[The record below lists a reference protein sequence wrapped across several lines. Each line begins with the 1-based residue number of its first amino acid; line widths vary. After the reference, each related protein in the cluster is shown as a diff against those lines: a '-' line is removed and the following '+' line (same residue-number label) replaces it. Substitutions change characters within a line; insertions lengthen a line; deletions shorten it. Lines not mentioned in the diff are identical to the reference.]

1 MRKINKTI
9 AFLMTAI
16 LLAGCGI
23 AGRTGQSGITDTTI
37 EWMEEAPVLE
47 YDVPVI
53 SPGVLVDQIGYDA
66 VSPKTVIVRGSRL
79 PEEFHIVDSF
89 TGEVVFTGNLE
100 KSEYAEETGE
110 YNSYGDF
117 TAFEQEGTYYI
128 ECDIIGRSYE
138 FDIKDGLYE
147 ELLEHALDFLHKQRE
162 LVTAADV
169 VDICRSLSV
178 LLLSYELYTRVYEKN
193 EGEIPPL
200 MTELK
205 GYVEEL
211 LLLQD
216 MTSGAVTEGDTEY
229 RTETVWVSAVL
240 AKFSYSYQKYD
251 NTYAT
256 VCLQAAD
263 RAWRFTEKQGEET
276 EPELRF
282 FAAAELYRATG
293 QSRYYNA
300 ANRLGWSL
308 LADRNNRALIF
319 GILTYSATK
328 RRVDMDLC
336 QELMADIF
344 SEAEQIAMEA
354 QTDAYLIGNSVNKAG
369 LEDIFWDTLVL
380 SAIDYIIT
388 NQEYATLI
396 TRHHNYLAGANET
409 ADCYIPSAGG
419 ERELLQGITTSRFNI
434 AGYIMLLS
442 EMMSHEEE

>member
-1 MRKINKTI
+1 MQEIKKTA
-9 AFLMTAI
+9 AFLLTAI

-23 AGRTGQSGITDTTI
+23 AGQTEQQPDMDTTI
-37 EWMEEAPVLE
+37 EWLEEAPVLE
-47 YDVPVI
+47 YDVPVM
-53 SPGVLVDQIGYDA
+53 SPGVLVNQIGYDA
-66 VSPKTVIVRGSRL
+66 VSPKNVIVRGKAL
-79 PEEFHIVDSF
+79 PEDFHIVDAL
-89 TGEVVFTGNLE
+89 TGEVVFTGKLE
-100 KSEYAEETGE
+100 KSEYAEESGE

-117 TAFEQEGTYYI
+117 TGFEQEGAYYI
-128 ECDIIGRSYE
+128 ECDIIGRSYDFE
-138 FDIKDGLYE
+138 IKEGLYE
-147 ELLEHALDFLHKQRE
+147 ELLDHALDLLHKQRE
-162 LVTAADV
+162 SVTAADV

-178 LLLSYELYTRVYEKN
+178 LLLSYELYPQVYEKN
-193 EGEIPPL
+193 EGEIPSL

-205 GYVEEL
+205 NYVEEL

-216 MTSGAVTEGDTEY
+216 TKSGAVMEGETEY

-251 NTYAT
+251 STYAT

-263 RAWRFTEKQGEET
+263 RAWRFTEQQGEET

-300 ANRLGWSL
+300 ANRLGRDLS
-308 LADRNNRALIF
+308 ADRKNRVLIF

-336 QELMADIF
+336 QKLMADIF
-344 SEAEQIAMEA
+344 LEAEQIAMEA
-354 QTDAYLIGNSVNKAG
+354 QTDVYLIGNSVNQSG
-369 LEDIFWDTLVL
+369 LEDIFWDVLVL
-380 SAIDYIIT
+380 STIDYIIT

-396 TRHHNYLAGANET
+396 ARHNNYLAGANET
-409 ADCYIPSAGG
+409 ADCYIPNAGG
-419 ERELLQGITTSRFNI
+419 EREILQGITTSRFNI
-434 AGYIMLLS
+434 AGYMMLLS

>member
-9 AFLMTAI
+9 AFLLTAI
-16 LLAGCGI
+16 LFSGCGFV
-23 AGRTGQSGITDTTI
+23 GQTEQLPNMDTTL
-37 EWMEEAPVLE
+37 EWMEQAPVLE

-53 SPGVLVDQIGYDA
+53 SPGVLVDQIGFDT
-66 VSPKTVIVRGSRL
+66 VSTKTVIVRGKTL
-79 PEEFHIVDSF
+79 PQEFHIVDAL
-89 TGEVVFTGNLE
+89 TREVVFTGNLE
-100 KSEYAEETGE
+100 KAEYVEETGE

-128 ECDIIGRSYE
+128 ECDIIGCSYE
-138 FDIKDGLYE
+138 FEIKEGLYE
-147 ELLEHALDFLHKQRE
+147 ELLEHALDLLHRQRE

-178 LLLSYELYTRVYEKN
+178 LLLSYELYTQVYETE

-205 GYVEEL
+205 NYVEEL

-216 MTSGAVTEGDTEY
+216 TKSGAVMEGDVEY

-251 NTYAT
+251 STYAT

-263 RAWRFTEKQGEET
+263 RAWRFTEQQGEET
-276 EPELRF
+276 EAALRF

-300 ANRLGWSL
+300 ADRLGWDLS
-308 LADRNNRALIF
+308 ADRSNRALIF
-319 GILTYSATK
+319 GILTYSSTK
-328 RRVDMDLC
+328 RRVDMELC
-336 QELMADIF
+336 AELMADLF
-344 SEAEQIAMEA
+344 AEAEQIAVEA
-354 QTDAYLIGNSVNKAG
+354 QTDAYLIGNSVNDAG
-369 LEDIFWDTLVL
+369 LEDIFWDTLIL
-380 SAIDYIIT
+380 SVIDYIIT

-396 TRHHNYLAGANET
+396 ARHHNYLAGANET
-409 ADCYIPSAGG
+409 AGCYIPSAGG

-442 EMMSHEEE
+442 EMMSHGKE

>member
-9 AFLMTAI
+9 AFLLTAI
-16 LLAGCGI
+16 LLSGCGI
-23 AGRTGQSGITDTTI
+23 ADRTEQWPVIDATM
-37 EWMEEAPVLE
+37 EWMEETPVLE

-53 SPGVLVDQIGYDA
+53 SPGVLVNQIGYDA
-66 VSPKTVIVRGSRL
+66 VSTKTVIVRGKKL
-79 PEEFHIVDSF
+79 PEEFHIVDAL
-89 TGEVVFTGNLE
+89 TREVVFTGNLE
-100 KSEYAEETGE
+100 KAEYAEETGE

-117 TAFEQEGTYYI
+117 TAFEREGTYYI
-128 ECDIIGRSYE
+128 ECDIIGCSYE
-138 FDIKDGLYE
+138 FEIKAGLYE
-147 ELLEHALDFLHKQRE
+147 ELLEHALDLLRRQRE

-178 LLLSYELYTRVYEKN
+178 LLLSYELYTQVYETE

-205 GYVEEL
+205 SYVEEL
-211 LLLQD
+211 LILQD
-216 MTSGAVTEGDTEY
+216 TQSGAVMEGETEY
-229 RTETVWVSAVL
+229 RTETIWVSAVL

-251 NTYAT
+251 STYAT

-263 RAWRFTEKQGEET
+263 RAWRFTEQQGEET

-293 QSRYYNA
+293 QSRYYNT
-300 ANRLGWSL
+300 ANRLGWDLSTE
-308 LADRNNRALIF
+308 RNNRALIF
-319 GILTYSATK
+319 GILTYSSTK
-328 RRVDMDLC
+328 RSVDMDLC
-336 QELMADIF
+336 AELMADIF
-344 SEAEQIAMEA
+344 AEAEQIAVKA
-354 QTDAYLIGNSVNKAG
+354 QTDAYMIGNSVNDTG

-380 SAIDYIIT
+380 SVIDYIIT

-396 TRHHNYLAGANET
+396 VRHHNYLAGANET
-409 ADCYIPSAGG
+409 AGCYIPGAGG

-442 EMMSHEEE
+442 EMMSHGEE

>member
-1 MRKINKTI
+1 MQGIKKGI
-9 AFLMTAI
+9 AFLLTAI

-23 AGRTGQSGITDTTI
+23 AGRTERQFDKDSAI
-37 EWMEEAPVLE
+37 EWLEEAPVLE

-53 SPGVLVDQIGYDA
+53 SPGVLVNQIGYDA
-66 VSPKTVIVRGSRL
+66 VSPKTVIVRGKAL
-79 PEEFHIVDSF
+79 PKVFHIVDAL

-128 ECDIIGRSYE
+128 ECDIIGRSYDFE
-138 FDIKDGLYE
+138 IKEGLYE
-147 ELLEHALDFLHKQRE
+147 ELLEHALSLLRKQRE
-162 LVTAADV
+162 SVAAADV

-178 LLLSYELYTRVYEKN
+178 LLLSYELYPRVYEKN

-205 GYVEEL
+205 AYVEEL

-216 MTSGAVTEGDTEY
+216 TKSGAVVEGGTEY
-229 RTETVWVSAVL
+229 RKETVWVSAVL

-251 NTYAT
+251 STYAT
-256 VCLQAAD
+256 VCLQSAD
-263 RAWRFTEKQGEET
+263 RAWRFTEQQGEET

-293 QSRYYNA
+293 QSQYYNA
-300 ANRLGWSL
+300 ANRLGWALS
-308 LADRNNRALIF
+308 ADRKNRALIF
-319 GILTYSATK
+319 GIFTYSATK
-328 RRVDMDLC
+328 RAVDMELC
-336 QELMADIF
+336 QELMSDLF
-344 SEAEQIAMEA
+344 LEAEQIGMEA
-354 QTDAYLIGNSVNKAG
+354 QTDAYLIGNSVSRSG
-369 LEDIFWDTLVL
+369 LEDIFWNLVVL

-396 TRHHNYLAGANET
+396 VRHNNYLAGANET
-409 ADCYIPSAGG
+409 ADCYIPNAGG
-419 ERELLQGITTSRFNI
+419 ERELLEGITTSRFNI

>member
-1 MRKINKTI
+1 MQEIKKIT
-9 AFLMTAI
+9 AFLLTAI

-23 AGRTGQSGITDTTI
+23 AGQTGQQPGMDATI
-37 EWMEEAPVLE
+37 EWMEDAPVLE

-53 SPGVLVDQIGYDA
+53 SPGVLVNQIGYDV
-66 VSPKTVIVRGSRL
+66 VSPKTVIVRGKKL
-79 PEEFHIVDSF
+79 PEEFHIVDAV
-89 TGEVVFTGNLE
+89 TREVVFTGNLE

-117 TAFEQEGTYYI
+117 TAFEQEGAYYI
-128 ECDIIGRSYE
+128 ECDIIGRSFE
-138 FDIKDGLYE
+138 FEIKEGLYE
-147 ELLEHALDFLHKQRE
+147 ELLEHALGLLHRQRE

-169 VDICRSLSV
+169 VDICRGLSV
-178 LLLSYELYTRVYEKN
+178 LLLSYELYPQVYEKN
-193 EGEIPPL
+193 EGEIPLL

-205 GYVEEL
+205 SYVEEL

-216 MTSGAVTEGDTEY
+216 TGSGAVVEGNVEY
-229 RTETVWVSAVL
+229 RTETIWVSAVL

-251 NTYAT
+251 STYAT

-263 RAWRFTEKQGEET
+263 RAWRFMEQQGEET

-300 ANRLGWSL
+300 ANRLGWALS
-308 LADRNNRALIF
+308 ADRNNRALIF

-328 RRVDMDLC
+328 RSVDMELC

-344 SEAEQIAMEA
+344 LEAEQIAVEA
-354 QTDAYLIGNSVNKAG
+354 QTDTYMIGNSVNNAG

-380 SAIDYIIT
+380 STIDYIIT

-396 TRHHNYLAGANET
+396 ARHHNYLAGANET
-409 ADCYIPSAGG
+409 ADCYIPDAGG
-419 ERELLQGITTSRFNI
+419 ERELLLGINTSRFNI
-434 AGYIMLLS
+434 ASYIMLLS